1 MESCMKHPHER
12 AGALCG
18 RCGTPWCATCLV
30 YAYGPTKPPLCMPC
44 AMYAGG
50 VRTAAVRPAMPKRQM
65 KSLQKAAKAE
75 AKARAKAGPPQ
86 GDPAL
91 EPGPLD
97 LEPEREQDLEPEYAN
112 AASAVPSESVAVP
125 TASDWERPWWED
137 RQPTFAD

>member
-86 GDPAL
+86 GDPEL

-112 AASAVPSESVAVP
+112 AASAVPSDPTAMP